1 MVNISILWYHL
12 EVNFLCIWILDLK
25 NSSCITDHRSIQ
37 MDINIYVE
45 ENGQPVL
52 ALSKIELA
60 SKSGLMYDI
69 LRSRAD
75 CDCKEPVSVIV
86 TSYDERTVTAA
97 LSRFVHFKKK
107 GYSIIPGKSSVV

>member
-1 MVNISILWYHL
+1 
-12 EVNFLCIWILDLK
+12 
-25 NSSCITDHRSIQ
+25 
-37 MDINIYVE
+37 MDINVYIE
-45 ENGQPVL
+45 DNHQPVL
-52 ALSKIELA
+52 TLSKIEFA
-60 SKSGLMYDI
+60 SKSWLMYDI

-107 GYSIIPGKSSVV
+107 GYSIMPGKSSVV